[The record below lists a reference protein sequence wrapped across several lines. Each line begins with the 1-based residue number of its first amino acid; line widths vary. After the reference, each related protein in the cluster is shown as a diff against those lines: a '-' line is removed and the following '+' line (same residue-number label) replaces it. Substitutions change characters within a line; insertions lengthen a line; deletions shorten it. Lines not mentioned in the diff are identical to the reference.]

1 VAVVEAEQQAIHARG
16 KLYVTD
22 KTVREMLPDLPYK
35 RCVDCHHVKALVT
48 EFPKVWR
55 GPHAVR
61 TCSNARLTRRGA
73 RTHNGA
79 LT

>member
-16 KLYVTD
+16 KLYVMD
-22 KTVREMLPDLPYK
+22 KTVREMLPDLPY
-35 RCVDCHHVKALVT
+35 RECVDCHHVKALVT
-48 EFPKVWR
+48 EFPKALAR
-55 GPHAVR
+55 PMRSGHAP
-61 TCSNARLTRRGA
+61 NARLTRRA

>member
-16 KLYVTD
+16 KLYVMD

-48 EFPKVWR
+48 GFPR
-55 GPHAVR
+55 SGEAHMRSGHARMHV
-61 TCSNARLTRRGA
+61 
-73 RTHNGA
+73 
-79 LT
+79 

>member
-22 KTVREMLPDLPYK
+22 KTVREMFPDLPYK

-61 TCSNARLTRRGA
+61 TCSECTSDKKRS